1 VLNEESLDTELV
13 EYLRQDHIEAYDLI
27 FKRYGVKLFSFAMKY
42 LKSREESE
50 ELVQEVFLKIW
61 ENRKNLKKEYS
72 FKSYLFTLSYHQLC
86 RFFRKR
92 NYRLKLEKELS
103 VLSPGSYS
111 MDDRLDYQSI
121 LEQVDLLI
129 DKLPPRQKAIFVK
142 SRKEGKTSREIAREM
157 NLVPGTVD
165 NQISDAL
172 KFIRKNLGNNL
183 AHMLFITFF
192 LQ

>member
-1 VLNEESLDTELV
+1 VLNEKSLDTELV
-13 EYLRQDHIEAYDLI
+13 EYLKQDYIEAYDLI
-27 FKRYGVKLFSFAMKY
+27 FKRYGVRLFAFAMKY

-61 ENRKNLKKEYS
+61 ENRKNLKTEYC

-92 NYRLKLEKELS
+92 DYRFKLEKELS
-103 VLSPGSYS
+103 IRSTGSYTIG
-111 MDDRLDYQSI
+111 DRLDYQSV

-129 DKLPPRQKAIFVK
+129 DKLPPRQKSIFVK
-142 SRKEGKTSREIAREM
+142 SRKEGKTSREIAQEM

-165 NQISDAL
+165 NQISEAL
-172 KFIRKNLGNNL
+172 KFIRKNLDYNL
-183 AHMLFITFF
+183 AYLLFISFF